1 ATGCSASPFANIWL
15 SLDVLYCTASIWSL
29 VVIAF
34 DRFTATAFPIW
45 YREQRKVRRFGCYS
59 LFIWLLSG
67 LICLPHLVG
76 WNGKKFIN
84 PIEKFKKSLCDL
96 FNEKNYV
103 LYSAT
108 GSFILPLVV
117 MIVLYSRI
125 FVVLQ
130 RRARVLRQN
139 QKKRLSIG
147 RVAASQ
153 KHQQQQQQQQH
164 DEGRPTVAINGE
176 DASTL
181 LHGSTTKDEC
191 IATESV
197 CEEEETQLQQRQ
209 QHAKRKSIVQQ
220 KHQQQH
226 GNPESHHHQHQ
237 QHIQRADQRE
247 QRATQRMLIIIVIF
261 IVCWMPFT
269 LMYLI
274 RGLTSDSGS
283 SDGERRHRLQDCRS
297 GPGAGDLAGLREQRS
312 QPHSVHHL
320 QQGLPAGLQEADN
333 VPVLRCTHAVS
344 IKPATHASIFGQSP
358 GWFPDD
364 VKKCVMQ

>member
-1 ATGCSASPFANIWL
+1 AHWVFGIAICNIWL

-45 YREQRKVRRFGCYS
+45 YREQRKRASAATRCSSGCC
-59 LFIWLLSG
+59 LSG

-117 MIVLYSRI
+117 MI
-125 FVVLQ
+125 
-130 RRARVLRQN
+130 RALFEDLRGSAASGSGAQAESE
-139 QKKRLSIG
+139 KRPEHVG

-153 KHQQQQQQQQH
+153 KHSSSQQQPQQH
-164 DEGRPTVAINGE
+164 DEERPTVAINGE

-181 LHGSTTKDEC
+181 VALNAPPAAAWIDHQGTS
-191 IATESV
+191 ASPTESV

-209 QHAKRKSIVQQ
+209 QHAKRKCSSREGTSSSTGILKATIISTSSIFS
-220 KHQQQH
+220 
-226 GNPESHHHQHQ
+226 GRISESS
-237 QHIQRADQRE
+237 APLSE
-247 QRATQRMLIIIVIF
+247 CSSSSVIF

-274 RGLTSDSGS
+274 RGLTSDSA
-283 SDGERRHRLQDCRS
+283 RRRQPLQDCRS

-312 QPHSVHHL
+312 QPIL
-320 QQGLPAGLQEADN
+320 Y
-333 VPVLRCTHAVS
+333 T
-344 IKPATHASIFGQSP
+344 IFNKD
-358 GWFPDD
+358 FRLAF
-364 VKKCVMQ
+364 KKLT